1 MALVVTVTVWLLFS
15 CFLLFPLLGLPA
27 RLHRAAMTLLVAELV
42 AAATWS
48 YGSQD
53 CVRRPCNAVAEAG
66 RTAATLDLPLLS
78 SALVL
83 LAVVTGVRR
92 HRRTAAR

>member
-1 MALVVTVTVWLLFS
+1 MALVVTATVWLLFC

-27 RLHRAAMTLLVAELV
+27 RLHRAAMTLLAAELV

-53 CVRRPCNAVAEAG
+53 CVARPCGGAAEAG
-66 RTAATLDLPLLS
+66 RSAATLDIPLLS

-83 LAVVTGVRR
+83 LAVVTGMRR
-92 HRRTAAR
+92 HRRAAAS